1 MKQIDLSIVN
11 KAFLDS
17 YLKSIDANK
26 IKISLKKLQ
35 TIRFSS

>member
-17 YLKSIDANK
+17 YLKSIDVNK
-26 IKISLKKLQ
+26 IKSALQ
-35 TIRFSS
+35 LGLL